1 MPASSVVA
9 DGTAVVAGLLAGLAR
24 EEGACIFAGSV
35 ACMRSG
41 IFCCS
46 RTLYN
51 VAGTSCSFI
60 SFFESLLCLWSCNVS
75 FPPVGA

>member
-35 ACMRSG
+35 ACMCSG

-46 RTLYN
+46 RMLYN

-60 SFFESLLCLWSCNVS
+60 FLSLCYVFGLVAFRFCH
-75 FPPVGA
+75 